1 MDIQLEVGYLEGFL
15 KAIEIAAGR
24 RARIAANWYASNEN
38 PVDGLAAFF
47 REREIAFGGLEG
59 SIVSREDFLS
69 EVWKFSTDL
78 MVGTSASVL
87 KDLKWQFEE
96 YLGLISSNLGQDH
109 PFHPLFHCQ
118 LYRVLIQGKPGELVL
133 LIQFEQTVVA
143 LFLETRA

>member
-1 MDIQLEVGYLEGFL
+1 MNIQLEVGYLEGFL

-24 RARIAANWYASNEN
+24 RARIAANWYASNED

-47 REREIAFGGLEG
+47 RQREIAFDGLEG

-78 MVGTSASVL
+78 MAETSASVI

-96 YLGLISSNLGQDH
+96 YLGLISTDLGPDH
-109 PFHPLFHCQ
+109 PFHPLFNCR
-118 LYRVLIQGKPGELVL
+118 LYRVLIQGKSAELAL
-133 LIQFEQTVVA
+133 LIQFEQAVVA
-143 LFLETRA
+143 LFLENRA